1 MSNDALWNSPQPRPC
16 KPRPCDPL
24 WSVWHNHHAYAAQ
37 LRYHGEYGVEAQI
50 LRDGDV
56 LVGYRFQTRALAVQW
71 AEEERKLRE
80 AEENRDID
88 STTLTVE

>member
-1 MSNDALWNSPQPRPC
+1 MSDDALWNTLLPRPC
-16 KPRPCDPL
+16 KPRPDEPL
-24 WSVWHNHHAYAAQ
+24 WRMSRNHHAYAAQ

-56 LVGYRFQTRALAVQW
+56 LAGYRFQTRALAMLW

-80 AEENRDID
+80 AEENKETRDE
-88 STTLTVE
+88 SAP

>member
-1 MSNDALWNSPQPRPC
+1 MSNDALWNIPPLRPCRPRPNE
-16 KPRPCDPL
+16 PL
-24 WSVWHNHHAYAAQ
+24 WSLWHNHHAYDAQ

-80 AEENRDID
+80 AEENKETRDE
-88 STTLTVE
+88 SAP

>member
-1 MSNDALWNSPQPRPC
+1 MELMQDN
-16 KPRPCDPL
+16 
-24 WSVWHNHHAYAAQ
+24 HAYAAQ
-37 LRYHGEYGVEAQI
+37 VRYHGEYGVEAQI

-80 AEENRDID
+80 AKSTSGETTD
-88 STTLTVE
+88 SSLL